1 MARRFAGF
9 RDAARANAPS
19 RVYAGIH
26 FTTATRDGLKLGGKI
41 GRFAFAHYLEPV
53 K

>member
-1 MARRFAGF
+1 MPILVQ
-9 RDAARANAPS
+9 AAEGLKPEC
-19 RVYAGIH
+19 AGIH
-26 FTTATRDGLKLGGKI
+26 LRTATRDGLKLGGKI